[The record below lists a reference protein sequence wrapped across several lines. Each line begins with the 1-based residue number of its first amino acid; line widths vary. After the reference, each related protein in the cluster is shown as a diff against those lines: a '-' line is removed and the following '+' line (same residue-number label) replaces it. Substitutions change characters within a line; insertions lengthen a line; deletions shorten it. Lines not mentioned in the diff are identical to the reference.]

1 MMSKNKGYGRRP
13 LLSLLT
19 LLRLLRLKLLPCYCN
34 ECRCCHCRVCR
45 YGRCR
50 YGCGCC
56 GSLLWLVL
64 LSRELLLLLLPWLI
78 INKSIKF
85 NRVQVSFAFH
95 VERWIKPIIG
105 AHIMQDVGGHPV
117 RGGTPYP
124 FLVHISVNFGISNN
138 FLSIYECF
146 WALMQW
152 HVVFGIESNLIFDRH
167 LK

>member
-1 MMSKNKGYGRRP
+1 MMFKNKGYGRRP

-34 ECRCCHCRVCR
+34 ECRCCHCCVCR

-56 GSLLWLVL
+56 GSLLWLLL
-64 LSRELLLLLLPWLI
+64 LSQQLLLLLLPWLI

-95 VERWIKPIIG
+95 VERTY
-105 AHIMQDVGGHPV
+105 HRSTHHVGC
-117 RGGTPYP
+117 GGTPCP
-124 FLVHISVNFGISNN
+124 FLAQISVNFGISNN
-138 FLSIYECF
+138 FLSMHECF

-152 HVVFGIESNLIFDRH
+152 HVFFGIEPNLIFDRH
-167 LK
+167 LR